1 MLTSIFT
8 LLVGIKDPDKWAD
21 YEVYL
26 NYFNTS
32 RINTIHDIFVNIQ
45 DPFFVILNKPFTL
58 VDEGFE
64 LFLLVCSAVTLTLKF
79 LALKKS
85 TDNFLILF
93 ILYSS
98 YLLCLHDYIQIR
110 IALSLAIMLFATY
123 CVNSKLLKYSLFV
136 VGTFI
141 HLSVV

>member
-1 MLTSIFT
+1 MRIQVSLSDSIKSLLFVLYVVPVLT

-98 YLLCLHDYIQIR
+98 YLLCLHE
-110 IALSLAIMLFATY
+110 ALL
-123 CVNSKLLKYSLFV
+123 NK
-136 VGTFI
+136 
-141 HLSVV
+141 